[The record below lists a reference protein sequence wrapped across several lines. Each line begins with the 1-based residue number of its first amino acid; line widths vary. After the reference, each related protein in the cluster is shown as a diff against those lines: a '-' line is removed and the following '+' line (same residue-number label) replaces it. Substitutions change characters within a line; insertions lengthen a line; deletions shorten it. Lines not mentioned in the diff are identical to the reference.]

1 MIQIFSV
8 QSVTLVYQDLSSWPI
23 KGAHDKIVKI
33 SIVYLPIFLSFFVC
47 LCSQICLQE
56 YRTSQRRTARS
67 RCNDG
72 QNN

>member
-33 SIVYLPIFLSFFVC
+33 YIVYLPIFWSFFVC
-47 LCSQICLQE
+47 LCSDLSTRI
-56 YRTSQRRTARS
+56 
-67 RCNDG
+67 
-72 QNN
+72 QNQSKKNSSFQMQ